1 MIKAYIVTIIDK
13 PEQAEK
19 AAYLLDKVFRG
30 RYNVYGAKRIKS
42 AYNRKTGELSITVA
56 LVANWYDSP
65 RMIDLFPEYTPKG
78 IFRTWCRYMARFHEL
93 DDSYISEL
101 HEEGGM

>member
-1 MIKAYIVTIIDK
+1 MVKAYTVTIMDK
-13 PEQAEK
+13 PEQAEQ
-19 AAYLLDKVFRG
+19 AARLLDKVFRW
-30 RYNVYGAKRIKS
+30 RYNVHGVKRLES

-65 RMIDLFPEYTPKG
+65 RMIYLFPEYTPEG

-101 HEEGGM
+101 HEEEGK